1 MALLPVAEALQRIF
15 ELFVASR
22 IRRRRTSPCLWPHA
36 GGLRRRPGRQ
46 PAFRRVRNG
55 RLCDQ
60 LIGCCDDAGVVRR
73 HRRIRRRP
81 ALRRQAR
88 QGSGRT
94 HLHGWL
100 AFLTAPIR
108 VVIQENVLASGTTVT
123 IRDVV
128 ARAANVRARGQDFT
142 KGETLLERGRRLTA
156 RDVLLAAAAGHA
168 TLPVIRKPIVAI
180 LSTGDELVEPGTPLQ
195 HGQIWASNSLWAC
208 RHDRSRGRR
217 GARPR
222 DCARFIRLAC
232 HGTGRCRG
240 CRCPRDDRRS
250 LRRGPRSRSPSARKS
265 GARLDF
271 YKIAMR
277 PGKPLFFG
285 SRDVA
290 GTRQHCLGL
299 PGNPV
304 SALISARVFLVPL
317 IGRMLG
323 REAPLE
329 TTDAVLTTP
338 IDANG
343 PRAALHAGRTRLE
356 PFATARNTIQES
368 GQWPDH
374 SVATRRLFARC
385 CARCAAPAGRHRSA
399 SFETGYLISARRAS
413 SRSRLCIKISPW
425 FDANCEW

>member
-1 MALLPVAEALQRIF
+1 MALLPVAEALQCIFDSSSLLESEDVELRHAFGRTLADSVAARVDNPPFDASAMDGYAISSLDAVTTTASFVVIGESGAGRPFEGRLGKGQAVRIF
-15 ELFVASR
+15 
-22 IRRRRTSPCLWPHA
+22 T
-36 GGLRRRPGRQ
+36 GGSVPDG
-46 PAFRRVRNG
+46 A
-55 RLCDQ
+55 D
-60 LIGCCDDAGVVRR
+60 
-73 HRRIRRRP
+73 
-81 ALRRQAR
+81 
-88 QGSGRT
+88 T
-94 HLHGWL
+94 
-100 AFLTAPIR
+100 

-195 HGQIWASNSLWAC
+195 HGQIWASNSFGLAAMIEAAGGEA
-208 RHDRSRGRR
+208 RDLGIARDSFGSLATALEGAEGADVLVTIGGASVGDHDLV
-217 GARPR
+217 RP
-222 DCARFIRLAC
+222 ALE
-232 HGTGRCRG
+232 
-240 CRCPRDDRRS
+240 
-250 LRRGPRSRSPSARKS
+250 KS

-343 PRAALHAGRTRLE
+343 PRQHYMRAELDLSHSPPRVTPFRSQDSGLITALQRADCLLVV
-356 PFATARNTIQES
+356 A
-368 GQWPDH
+368 PD
-374 SVATRRLFARC
+374 APRQ
-385 CARCAAPAGRHRSA
+385 PAGTA
-399 SFETGYLISARRAS
+399 VQVLKLDI
-413 SRSRLCIKISPW
+413 
-425 FDANCEW
+425 